1 MELKK
6 IPVADIGGFR
16 IGNAQNFSAMTGVTA
31 IVFDKPNV
39 AGIDISGGGPASRES
54 YLFTPLAYQQSITA
68 LLLSGGSAYG
78 LEAAC
83 GAMKYLE
90 EHGKGYRLGDIVV
103 PIVPQSCIF
112 DLGIGSPDIR
122 PDIQMGYNACKDAEN
137 GGAVSGSF
145 GGGTGATV
153 GKAFGM
159 RRAQKS
165 GIGYCA
171 FSLGEFKVGAAVIVN
186 AFGDIFDCR
195 SGQKIAGAL
204 TEDRTSFASS
214 EEALY
219 RPSLK
224 MQKGE
229 NTTIGAVIMNG
240 NFSQQQMSK
249 IAAMT
254 RAALARSINPVG
266 TSGDGDTMYAVSVG
280 GVQSDPD
287 TAGALA
293 CRAVSEAITDA
304 VMSSKMD
311 DEKYLSLCGPVR
323 P

>member
-6 IPVADIGGFR
+6 IPVTDIGGFR
-16 IGNAQNFSAMTGVTA
+16 IGNAQDFDAMTGVTA

-54 YLFTPLAYQQSITA
+54 YLFTPLAYQQSVTA

-83 GAMKYLE
+83 GAMRYLE
-90 EHGKGYRLGDIVV
+90 ERGMGYRLKDVVV

-112 DLGIGSPDIR
+112 DLGFASSKIR
-122 PDIQMGYNACKDAEN
+122 PDIQMGYDACKNAEN
-137 GGAVSGSF
+137 GGAASGSI

-153 GKAFGM
+153 GKVFGM
-159 RRAQKS
+159 QRAQKS
-165 GIGYCA
+165 GIGCCA
-171 FSLGEFKVGAAVIVN
+171 FSLGAFKAGAVVIVN
-186 AFGDIFDCR
+186 AFGDIFDYR
-195 SGQKIAGAL
+195 NGKKIAGAL
-204 TEDRTSFASS
+204 TEDRTAFADC
-214 EEALY
+214 EEALCC
-219 RPSLK
+219 SQLK
-224 MQKGE
+224 IQEGE

-266 TSGDGDTMYAVSVG
+266 TSADGDTMYAVSVG
-280 GVQSDPD
+280 GVESDPNI
-287 TAGALA
+287 AGAIA
-293 CRAVSEAITDA
+293 CRAVSEAIIDA
-304 VMSSKMD
+304 VTSSKMD
-311 DEKYLSLCGPVR
+311 DEKYLSLCKAHA
-323 P
+323 